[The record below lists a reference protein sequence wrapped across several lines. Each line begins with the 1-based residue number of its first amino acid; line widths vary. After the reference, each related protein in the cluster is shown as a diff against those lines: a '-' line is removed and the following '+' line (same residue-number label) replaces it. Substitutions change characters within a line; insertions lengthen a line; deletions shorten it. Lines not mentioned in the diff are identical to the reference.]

1 MIGPLV
7 YLVTSCDYTISN
19 NDLALDMKSAVSI
32 PFCGGIKN
40 HVHYHLSIL
49 QEILLT
55 YLFMGILDLSDFF
68 LKNHI
73 AWGYIK
79 THISWNVQNIRTY
92 IMLKFPLSQK
102 WYIKLEGL
110 PWFTYYILTKTLEN
124 QLLMT
129 HYKIFPFITEC
140 ILVGSNISCSSED

>member
-55 YLFMGILDLSDFF
+55 YLFMRILDLSDFF
-68 LKNHI
+68 LKNHM

-79 THISWNVQNIRTY
+79 THISWNVQNICTILLLYNVEISPVTKMVYKAR
-92 IMLKFPLSQK
+92 
-102 WYIKLEGL
+102 GL
-110 PWFTYYILTKTLEN
+110 ALIYILYFNKNIRKPTFNDTLQN
-124 QLLMT
+124 
-129 HYKIFPFITEC
+129 FPFYHRVYLSRE
-140 ILVGSNISCSSED
+140 

>member
-19 NDLALDMKSAVSI
+19 NDLALDMKSALSI

-68 LKNHI
+68 LKKPYGLRVHKNSH
-73 AWGYIK
+73 K
-79 THISWNVQNIRTY
+79 
-92 IMLKFPLSQK
+92 LKCSK
-102 WYIKLEGL
+102 YSHYT
-110 PWFTYYILTKTLEN
+110 FTI
-124 QLLMT
+124 
-129 HYKIFPFITEC
+129 
-140 ILVGSNISCSSED
+140 